1 MADHRDD
8 WMSETARVA
17 DGIRRKA
24 FELAV
29 EHKGGYL
36 IQACSSAEILATL
49 YVRLMNLGPSSAPH
63 LPDRFDGVPGS
74 TSASTTWG
82 GDWNGPDDAAWDRFV
97 LSPTHYATAVYAT
110 LVETGRLSSEAF
122 EEYGKD
128 GSVLEMIGAEHS
140 PGVEVTGGSLG
151 QALSVA
157 VGRALAR
164 KQRGDRGHIWVLIS
178 DGETQEGQTWEALQ
192 SAAAFGLDNLT
203 VFVDANRWQVDGPM
217 DRVMPVGSLCAKAIA
232 FGCSAVE
239 VDGHDVGAIA
249 DAASGGE
256 PGRPR
261 VVVCA
266 THPWTGFPG
275 LRERDDASVHFVR
288 FGPGEA
294 DKIRASSQLFEHI
307 QH

>member
-1 MADHRDD
+1 MEDHRDD
-8 WMSETARVA
+8 WKSAAMRVA
-17 DGIRRKA
+17 DGIRRIA

-29 EHKGGYL
+29 EHEGGYL

-49 YVRLMNLGPSSAPH
+49 YVRLMNLGPSSAPP
-63 LPDRFDGVPGS
+63 LPAPFTGVPGS
-74 TSASTTWG
+74 SPRSRWG
-82 GDWNGPDDAAWDRFV
+82 GGWNGPDDPAWDRFV
-97 LSPTHYATAVYAT
+97 LSPTHYSTALYAT
-110 LVETGRLSSEAF
+110 LVETDRLSSEAL

-164 KQRGDRGHIWVLIS
+164 KQRGNQGHIWVLIS

-203 VFVDANRWQVDGPM
+203 VMVDANRWQVDGPM

-239 VDGHDVGAIA
+239 VDGHDVSAIA
-249 DAASGGE
+249 DAATSAE

-261 VVVCA
+261 VIVCA

-275 LRERDDASVHFVR
+275 LRRRDDASVHFVR

-294 DKIRASSQLFEHI
+294 DMIRASSQLFERT
-307 QH
+307 QP